1 MRRSFAVL
9 LAAALAAGTAGV
21 ATASR
26 AAAPQAPTGFWMAG
40 DLHVHTIYGHDT
52 CITPTTA
59 WDPSSPSRSARTSCD
74 APYTVSFT
82 PRERLTEATVRGLDF
97 VALTDHNNVLNQTDP
112 QVIAW
117 LAAHPQFVEIPAYE
131 NSQPGHVQ
139 MLGARSCYGNDGPL
153 PNQVIECDQA
163 VADRSA

>member
-59 WDPSSPSRSARTSCD
+59 WDPASPDRGARRPCED
-74 APYTVSFT
+74 PYTVGFQ
-82 PRERLTEATVRGLDF
+82 PRERLREADMRGLNF
-97 VALTDHNNVLNQTDP
+97 VALTDHNNVVNQTDP
-112 QVIAW
+112 AARSW
-117 LAAHPQFVEIPAYE
+117 LAGHPYFVAIPAY
-131 NSQPGHVQ
+131 
-139 MLGARSCYGNDGPL
+139 
-153 PNQVIECDQA
+153 
-163 VADRSA
+163 